1 MKTLEIF
8 TPEERDENDRQKREL
23 INIVASK
30 ETMLIVGAGSSV
42 RVGYPDWVGLL
53 EKLEDL
59 ASKCGDGFSS
69 DERMRENDSLEY
81 AEKIKSHICKHMGD
95 LERYYALLDQCFDV
109 KVLLRSC
116 IKYWFRCHLEVS

>member
-59 ASKCGDGFSS
+59 ASKCGDGF
-69 DERMRENDSLEY
+69 
-81 AEKIKSHICKHMGD
+81 
-95 LERYYALLDQCFDV
+95 
-109 KVLLRSC
+109 
-116 IKYWFRCHLEVS
+116 